1 MKSTPLIQL
10 FFVSII
16 MIFTSNLCMS
26 QTNSTSISKPEKT
39 KQPITKSNTVVESNN
54 TEKYNPSET
63 IKKTNPEPQGVMMNV
78 KEPVI
83 EENTLKK
90 EIGTTP
96 KN

>member
-10 FFVSII
+10 FFVPII
-16 MIFTSNLCMS
+16 MIFTSNLCLA
-26 QTNSTSISKPEKT
+26 QTNSTSIGKPEKT
-39 KQPITKSNTVVESNN
+39 KQAITKSNTVVESNN
-54 TEKYNPSET
+54 AEKDNPSET
-63 IKKTNPEPQGVMMNV
+63 IKKTNPEPQEVMMNV

-90 EIGTTP
+90 EIATTP